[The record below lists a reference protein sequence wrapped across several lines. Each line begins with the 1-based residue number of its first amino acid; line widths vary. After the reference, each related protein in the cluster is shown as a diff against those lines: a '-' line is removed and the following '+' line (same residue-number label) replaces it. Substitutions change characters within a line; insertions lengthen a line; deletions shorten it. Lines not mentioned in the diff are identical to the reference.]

1 VATAP
6 RFRRALP
13 AALAGLLAAASPSA
27 AAVTFVVSAPAG
39 TPADTALW
47 ISGDRPELGAWNG
60 AGVRLTRAPDGSW
73 RGTVAVPAGASF
85 EFKVTRGGWAT
96 VEKDAGGG
104 EIGNRRGTA
113 TAGEDTLRIA
123 VAAWRD
129 AFEKPAARVPTIT
142 GTVRRH
148 PAFAS
153 RHVLPRDVIVWLP
166 PGYDAQQDRRY
177 PVAYFHDGQNV
188 LDGATSFIPG
198 QEWRADEAADRLI
211 RSGRVPPF
219 LIVAVSNT
227 SARVDD
233 YTSEPGGARGGGKS
247 AAYFRFLLE
256 ELVPFVDANYR
267 TLTGPAHTAVIGS
280 SLGGLAAL
288 DLGLAHPERFG
299 LVGCVSPA
307 VWWADTAIVR
317 RVREGAKRPLRI
329 WLDVGTEESTGSDTG
344 RKVWLEHARLLR
356 DALAA
361 KGWREGADLAYV
373 EAEGARHNEA
383 AWAARIGDILEFLL
397 AEPDGR

>member
-1 VATAP
+1 MPTVRRT
-6 RFRRALP
+6 RRALP
-13 AALAGLLAAASPSA
+13 AALAGLLATASPS
-27 AAVTFVVSAPAG
+27 AAVTFVVSIPAT

-60 AGVRLTRAPDGSW
+60 AGVRLKRSPDGSW
-73 RGTVAVPAGASF
+73 SGSVAIPAGASF
-85 EFKVTRGGWAT
+85 EYKVTRGGWAT
-96 VEKDAGGG
+96 VEKDAAGG
-104 EIGNRRGTA
+104 EIANRRGTA

-129 AFEKPAARVPTIT
+129 AFEKPAARVSSIT
-142 GTVRRH
+142 GDVRRH

-166 PGYDAQQDRRY
+166 PGYDAQADRRY
-177 PVAYFHDGQNV
+177 PVVYFHDGQNV

-198 QEWRADEAADRLI
+198 QEWRADEAADRLV

-233 YTSEPGGARGGGKS
+233 YTSEPGGPRGGGKS

-256 ELVPFVDANYR
+256 ELLPFVDANYR
-267 TLTGPAHTAVIGS
+267 TLTGPAHTAVVGS

-329 WLDVGTEESTGSDTG
+329 WLDIGTEESTGSDTG

-397 AEPDGR
+397 AGPDGR